1 MRYVSYSSQDD
12 DTNSPGKMLMDQVNE
27 YIHEVDE
34 DFTGGWLLIVHWD
47 NVHPSPHGEDDHR
60 GIPDSELE
68 KV

>member
-1 MRYVSYSSQDD
+1 
-12 DTNSPGKMLMDQVNE
+12 MDQVNE